1 MLNEENVSPEALEE
15 VAEEV
20 SEEIAEEEETA
31 SVEICTEDPVME
43 QSEEVRAIRRHNE
56 AVAYLRN
63 QDCAMLTTLKK
74 HLGENI
80 RLNNI
85 LGGINREIAR
95 LKNLLKTPKKK
106 LKIWLLVIGIIV
118 ALGGLTNEDFAWLI
132 IVGIG
137 IIAIPIVLKVLA
149 DKKWKAFIA
158 DVNAKIAVQ
167 EENAR
172 KAKQDIDEYWN
183 NHARPYILS
192 ITPDRFPSDRVVEYD
207 TVCGM
212 LRLMEN
218 LYADTVKEAVNLYD
232 ERRFQKMMN
241 SSLQTTARSAVRSAE
256 AAERSAIANESTA
269 ASAAVMAA
277 SSVATAASSASVAH
291 SASRI
296 ADASERSSDAMRDI
310 ANKY

>member
-1 MLNEENVSPEALEE
+1 MLNEENVSTEVLEE
-15 VAEEV
+15 AAEEAF
-20 SEEIAEEEETA
+20 EEIAEEEETA
-31 SVEICTEDPVME
+31 PVEICPEDPVME
-43 QSEEVRAIRRHNE
+43 QNEEVIAIRRHNE

-85 LGGINREIAR
+85 LGGINREISR

-106 LKIWLLVIGIIV
+106 LKIWLLIIGIIV
-118 ALGGLTNEDFAWLI
+118 AIIGFTNEDAVLLGI
-132 IVGIG
+132 IGIG
-137 IIAIPIVLKVLA
+137 VIAIPIVLKVLA

-158 DVNAKIAVQ
+158 DINAKIAVQ
-167 EENAR
+167 EEKAR
-172 KAKQDIDEYWN
+172 KAKQDIDEYWQ
-183 NHARPYILS
+183 NHARPYILT
-192 ITPDRFPSDRVVEYD
+192 IIPDRFPTDRVVEYD
-207 TVCGM
+207 TVCGV
-212 LRLMEN
+212 LHLMEN

-241 SSLQTTARSAVRSAE
+241 SSLQTTARSAVRTAE

-269 ASAAVMAA
+269 TSAAAMAASAAV
-277 SSVATAASSASVAH
+277 TAASSASVAH

-296 ADASERSSDAMRDI
+296 ANASERSSDAMRDI
-310 ANKY
+310 ANKF